1 MRSIQQQT
9 LDLAFTVVPNDIPLD
24 SLPVQFD
31 PIFEDHL
38 GAFAIPENP
47 LVPKPVISYQEL
59 QKENIIVSHDADNER
74 FIHQIM
80 AKHGSLHIV
89 LTTPGT
95 ILWTMRRSCS
105 VVVASLIGRHTKT
118 RSG

>member
-1 MRSIQQQT
+1 MTITQLRY
-9 LDLAFTVVPNDIPLD
+9 
-24 SLPVQFD
+24 
-31 PIFEDHL
+31 
-38 GAFAIPENP
+38 
-47 LVPKPVISYQEL
+47 LVEL
-59 QKENIIVSHDADNER
+59 TESANATQAAQKLNVTRPALTNGIRQLKENIIVSHDADNER